1 MKTKIVI
8 LFTLLSFIANA
19 QQQKVTAVVKD
30 SQTGEVLPYC
40 NVSVVETNKGTITN
54 ADGVFSISVNSETD
68 VLEFSFI
75 GYQKMRVAAKNI
87 VKNPVVKLTK
97 ESLSLQEITIA
108 GNDDFL
114 YSMLTKC
121 RRNINNNTNKTSS
134 KAYFGLESEVGDKP
148 VEFLECY
155 FNASLKGQRIIDLIL
170 KNGRLAHNIL
180 DLNISQNLE
189 TSKAIRLLNI
199 IEDNTFYP
207 TIPTQLGKNQMM
219 KEFRLYLIPADST
232 MFHVG
237 FEPKKTE
244 GSHFSGEYWIDKET
258 MLLRKIN
265 FNIEN
270 AKIYPFESV
279 VEDNM
284 DSINLS
290 ITITYKIINKVM
302 FPELITFD
310 YSYRLQRRTGAILYC
325 GPTKGYDKS
334 VLEPFEAFRSYNVK
348 SVLYFYDF
356 EKLFLAPL
364 FEYNTDIS
372 DYAKLAL
379 IPYNPKFWEYNNAML
394 LTSDQKRKINFI
406 NDANYMFVSKEDQYG
421 KIFMLDEKNLI
432 YQDTMQEHRNGY
444 YTFWYPDKR
453 VFIDK
458 TMPNNKTATTGELL
472 NLPVSSLIK
481 LKAQI
486 LLDII
491 ETEDSLICSSYTV
504 FEDINSCYR
513 MPIDSNS
520 HAFVNIF
527 FDLCEIE
534 RQKMQSVLDSSNLT
548 LNQIKDLYE
557 KTNYDIITQTTNYLY
572 DVNYGQSVEKL
583 NVWNQYIFEQ
593 FGIDNIALFTDYYS
607 RRKIRNDSIIES
619 GGVPPWSRFE

>member
-1 MKTKIVI
+1 MKLGIYI
-8 LFTLLSFIANA
+8 CLFLLPFITNA
-19 QQQKVTAVVKD
+19 QQLKLTATVKD
-30 SQTGEVLPYC
+30 SQTGEALPYC
-40 NVSVVETNKGTITN
+40 NVSVVGTTKGTITN
-54 ADGVFSISVNSETD
+54 ADGVFSISINSETD

-75 GYQKMRVAAKNI
+75 GYQKMRMTAKNI

-121 RRNINNNTNKTSS
+121 RKNINNNTNKTFS
-134 KAYFGLESEVGDKP
+134 KAYFGLESEVSGKP

-199 IEDNTFYP
+199 IEDNSFYP

-232 MFHVG
+232 MFHIG
-237 FEPKKTE
+237 FAPKKKE
-244 GSHFSGEYWIDKET
+244 NSYFSGEYWIDKET
-258 MLLRKIN
+258 MLLRKISL
-265 FNIEN
+265 NIEN
-270 AKIYPFESV
+270 ANVYPFESV
-279 VEDNM
+279 VEDKM
-284 DSINLS
+284 DSINLN

-302 FPELITFD
+302 YPELITFD

-334 VLEPFEAFRSYNVK
+334 VLEPFEVFRSYNVK

-364 FEYNTDIS
+364 FEYDTDIS
-372 DYAKLAL
+372 DYAKLTL
-379 IPYNPKFWEYNNAML
+379 IPYNSKFWEYNKAML
-394 LTSDQKRKINFI
+394 LTEDQKRKINFI
-406 NDANYMFVSKEDQYG
+406 NDENYTYVSKEDQYG
-421 KIFMLDEKNLI
+421 KKFMLDEQNLI
-432 YQDTMQEHRNGY
+432 YQDTIQQHRNGY

-534 RQKMQSVLDSSNLT
+534 RQKMQSVLDSTKLT
-548 LNQIKDLYE
+548 LRQIKDLYE
-557 KTNYDIITQTTNYLY
+557 KTNYDIMTQTTNYLY
-572 DVNYGQSVEKL
+572 DVNYGKSVEKL
-583 NVWNQYIFEQ
+583 NVWNQYIYEQ
-593 FGIDNIALFTDYYS
+593 FGLDNIALFKDYYS
-607 RRKIRNDSIIES
+607 RRRIRNDSIIES

>member
-1 MKTKIVI
+1 MAT
-8 LFTLLSFIANA
+8 
-19 QQQKVTAVVKD
+19 VKD

-40 NVSVVETNKGTITN
+40 NVSVVGTNKGTITN
-54 ADGVFSISVNSETD
+54 ADGAFSISVNLESD

-75 GYQKMRVAAKNI
+75 GYQKLRVSAKNI
-87 VKNPVVKLTK
+87 VKYTVVKLEK
-97 ESLSLQEITIA
+97 ESLSLQEVTIA

-121 RRNINNNTNKTSS
+121 ARNINNNTNKTVS
-134 KAYFGLESEVGDKP
+134 KAYFGLESEVSGKP

-180 DLNISQNLE
+180 DLNISQNVE
-189 TSKAIRLLNI
+189 TSKAMRLLNI
-199 IEDNTFYP
+199 IEDNSFYP
-207 TIPTQLGKNQMM
+207 VMPTQLGKNQMM

-232 MFHVG
+232 MVHVG

-258 MLLRKIN
+258 MLLRKISL
-265 FNIEN
+265 NIEN
-270 AKIYPFESV
+270 AKVHPFESV

-284 DSINLS
+284 DSVNLS
-290 ITITYKIINKVM
+290 FTITYKIVDKTM
-302 FPELITFD
+302 YPELIRFD
-310 YSYRLQRRTGAILYC
+310 FSYRIQRGTGGQLLQS
-325 GPTKGYDKS
+325 P
-334 VLEPFEAFRSYNVK
+334 LEEYRSYSVN

-356 EKLFLAPL
+356 QKLFIAPL
-364 FEYNTDIS
+364 FDYDTDIS
-372 DYAKLAL
+372 DYSKLTL
-379 IPYNPKFWEYNNAML
+379 IPYNPKFWEYNKAML
-394 LTSDQKRKINFI
+394 LTDDQKRKINFI
-406 NDANYMFVSKEDQYG
+406 TTDDYMFYSKEDQHG
-421 KIFMLDEKNLI
+421 KRFMLDERAFI
-432 YQDTMQEHRNGY
+432 RQDTPRYIGY
-444 YTFWYPDKR
+444 YTFWYPNKR

-458 TMPNNKTATTGELL
+458 VYPNNKTATTGELL
-472 NLPVSSLIK
+472 NLPISSLIK
-481 LKAQI
+481 LKVQI

-520 HAFVNIF
+520 HAFVNIL

-534 RQKMQSVLDSSNLT
+534 RQKMQSVLDSTKLT
-548 LNQIKDLYE
+548 LRQIEDLYE
-557 KTNYDIITQTTNYLY
+557 KTNGNILVQTTNYLY
-572 DVNYGQSVEKL
+572 DVDYGKNVEKL
-583 NVWNQYIFEQ
+583 NVWNQYIFEK
-593 FGIDNIALFTDYYS
+593 FGIDNISLFTDYYQK
-607 RRKIRNDSIIES
+607 RKIRNDSIIES